1 MPWEHLARVFSTPGE
16 PEHCWCQWFRT
27 RAQAWREVTPEA
39 RAQAL
44 RGQAAGGRA
53 SGLVAYVD
61 DEPAGWVAVAPRAE
75 HARLVEAIGDDGG
88 SEIWS
93 ITCFVVRP
101 GYQGLG
107 ITGALLDRAVEWAR
121 EHGAGAVEGYVRVL
135 ERRTGGRGGRDGE
148 RKGTD
153 GERKSTDGQHGA
165 SDLLAEAG
173 FVEVDEPGLRRVL
186 RLEL

>member
-1 MPWEHLARVFSTPGE
+1 MPWEHLTRVFGTPGE

-27 RAQAWREVTPEA
+27 RGQGWREVAPEA

-44 RGQAAGGRA
+44 REQTGAGGRP
-53 SGLVAYVD
+53 SGLVAYVE
-61 DEPAGWVAVAPRAE
+61 DEPAGWVAVAPRGE
-75 HARLVEAIGDDGG
+75 HARLVEALGDAAGEDHGA
-88 SEIWS
+88 EIWS

-135 ERRTGGRGGRDGE
+135 ERQTGQRRVRADE
-148 RKGTD
+148 RWGA
-153 GERKSTDGQHGA
+153 EHQHGA

-186 RLEL
+186 RLRL